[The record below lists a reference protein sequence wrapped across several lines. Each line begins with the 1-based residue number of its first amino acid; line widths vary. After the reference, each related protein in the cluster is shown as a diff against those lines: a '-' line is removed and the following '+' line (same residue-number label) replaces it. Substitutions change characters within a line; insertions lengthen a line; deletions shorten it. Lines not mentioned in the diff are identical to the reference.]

1 MLRKYTVFLQN
12 AERLYIFLLSGPGAS
27 HRQPCRFRPERTC
40 FITPFPHYEQKE
52 NFQMKNTKKLVIS
65 GVCLALCLLLPFL
78 TGQIPKIG
86 NLLLPMHLPV
96 LICGFIAGPVYGLLV
111 GLIAPILR
119 SLLFGMPPLMPTAAA
134 MAFELAAY
142 GFLTGLLYQK
152 LPKKPAYAY
161 VSLIGAM
168 LGGRIVWG
176 VAAFLLNS
184 ALGNPF
190 TLAIFMAGAFT
201 NAVPGIILQLVIIPP
216 IVLALK
222 KAGLT
227 ET

>member
-1 MLRKYTVFLQN
+1 
-12 AERLYIFLLSGPGAS
+12 
-27 HRQPCRFRPERTC
+27 
-40 FITPFPHYEQKE
+40 
-52 NFQMKNTKKLVIS
+52 MKNTKKLVIS

-78 TGQIPKIG
+78 TGQIPRFG

-96 LICGFIAGPVYGLLV
+96 LICGFVAGPFYGLLV

-119 SLLFGMPPLMPTAAA
+119 SLLFTMPPLMPTAVA

-142 GFLTGLLYQK
+142 GFLTGFLYQK
-152 LPKKPAYAY
+152 LPKKPVYAY

-168 LGGRIVWG
+168 LGGRIIWG
-176 VAAFLLNS
+176 VVAFALNS

-190 TLAIFMAGAFT
+190 TLAIFMASAFT
-201 NAVPGIILQLVIIPP
+201 NAIPGIILQLVIIPP
-216 IVLALK
+216 IVMALK

-227 ET
+227 EA

>member
-1 MLRKYTVFLQN
+1 
-12 AERLYIFLLSGPGAS
+12 
-27 HRQPCRFRPERTC
+27 
-40 FITPFPHYEQKE
+40 
-52 NFQMKNTKKLVIS
+52 MKNTKKLVIS

-78 TGQIPKIG
+78 TGQIPRFG

-96 LICGFIAGPVYGLLV
+96 LICGFAAGPVYGLLV
-111 GLIAPILR
+111 GLIAPVLR

-152 LPKKPAYAY
+152 LPKTPVYAY

-168 LGGRIVWG
+168 LGGRIIWG
-176 VAAFLLNS
+176 VVAFALNS

-190 TLAIFMAGAFT
+190 TLAIFMASAFT
-201 NAVPGIILQLVIIPP
+201 NAIPGIILQLVIIPP

-222 KAGLT
+222 RSGLT
-227 ET
+227 EN